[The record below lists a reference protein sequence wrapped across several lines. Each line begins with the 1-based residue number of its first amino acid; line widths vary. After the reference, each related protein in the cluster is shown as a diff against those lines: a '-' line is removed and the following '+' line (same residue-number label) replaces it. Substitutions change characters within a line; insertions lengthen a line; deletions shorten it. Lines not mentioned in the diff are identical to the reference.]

1 MAEELKKATIT
12 KKTTSTKTASSTK
25 NTEVKP
31 KKEATS
37 KKTVVKEVKEEKNKV
52 EKALKVKVEPNKENL
67 KSKTIKAK
75 KVVKKTSQKEKE
87 NDVKVKRPNGRKTL
101 VGTVISIKNN
111 KTITVLVE
119 TYTKHPLYLK
129 RFKKSKKFAVHDEA
143 NIAKIGD
150 VVKIQ
155 ETRPLSKTKHFRLVE
170 IKSHAIGG
178 QDNA

>member
-12 KKTTSTKTASSTK
+12 KKTTSTKATSSTK

-52 EKALKVKVEPNKENL
+52 EKDVKVKVEPKKENL
-67 KSKTIKAK
+67 KSKTIKPK
-75 KVVKKTSQKEKE
+75 K
-87 NDVKVKRPNGRKTL
+87 
-101 VGTVISIKNN
+101 TVISIKNN

>member
-1 MAEELKKATIT
+1 MAEELKKSTTT
-12 KKTTSTKTASSTK
+12 KKTTSAKAASSTK

-37 KKTVVKEVKEEKNKV
+37 KKTIVKEEKNEV
-52 EKALKVKVEPNKENL
+52 EKAVKVKVEPKKENL
-67 KSKTIKAK
+67 KSKIIKPK
-75 KVVKKTSQKEKE
+75 KVVKKTSEKE
-87 NDVKVKRPNGRKTL
+87 NDVKVTRPNGRKTL

-129 RFKKSKKFAVHDEA
+129 RFKKSKKFAVHDET

-170 IKSHAIGG
+170 IRSHGIGG

>member
-25 NTEVKP
+25 TTEVKP

-37 KKTVVKEVKEEKNKV
+37 KKTIVKEEKNKV
-52 EKALKVKVEPNKENL
+52 EKVVKVKVEPKKENL
-67 KSKTIKAK
+67 KSKTINKPK
-75 KVVKKTSQKEKE
+75 KVVKKTSQNE

-129 RFKKSKKFAVHDEA
+129 RFKKSKKFAVHDET

>member
-12 KKTTSTKTASSTK
+12 KKTTSTKVASSTK

-37 KKTVVKEVKEEKNKV
+37 KKTIVKEEKNKI
-52 EKALKVKVEPNKENL
+52 EKAVKVKVEPNKENL
-67 KSKTIKAK
+67 KSKTINKSK
-75 KVVKKTSQKEKE
+75 KVVKKTSQNE

>member
-12 KKTTSTKTASSTK
+12 KKTTSPKATSSTK

-52 EKALKVKVEPNKENL
+52 EKAVKVKVEPNKENL
-67 KSKTIKAK
+67 KSKTIKPK
-75 KVVKKTSQKEKE
+75 KVVKKTSQKE

>member
-1 MAEELKKATIT
+1 MAEELKKSTTT
-12 KKTTSTKTASSTK
+12 KKTTSAKATSSTK

-37 KKTVVKEVKEEKNKV
+37 KKTIVKEEKNKV
-52 EKALKVKVEPNKENL
+52 EKAVKVKVEPKKENL
-67 KSKTIKAK
+67 KSKTIKPK
-75 KVVKKTSQKEKE
+75 KVVKKTSEKE
-87 NDVKVKRPNGRKTL
+87 NDVKATRPNGRKTL

>member
-12 KKTTSTKTASSTK
+12 KKTTSTKATSSTK

-37 KKTVVKEVKEEKNKV
+37 KKTIVKEEKNKI
-52 EKALKVKVEPNKENL
+52 EKAVKVKVEPNKENL
-67 KSKTIKAK
+67 KSKTINKSK
-75 KVVKKTSQKEKE
+75 KVVKKTSQNE

-129 RFKKSKKFAVHDEA
+129 RFKKSKKFAVHDET

>member
-12 KKTTSTKTASSTK
+12 KKTTLTKATSSTK

-37 KKTVVKEVKEEKNKV
+37 KKTIVKEEKNKI
-52 EKALKVKVEPNKENL
+52 EKAVKLKVEPKKENL
-67 KSKTIKAK
+67 KSKTIKPK
-75 KVVKKTSQKEKE
+75 KVVKKTSQKE

>member
-1 MAEELKKATIT
+1 MAEELKKSTTT
-12 KKTTSTKTASSTK
+12 KKTTSAKAASSTK

-31 KKEATS
+31 KKEAAS
-37 KKTVVKEVKEEKNKV
+37 KEKNKV
-52 EKALKVKVEPNKENL
+52 EKAVKVKVEPKKENL
-67 KSKTIKAK
+67 KSKIIKPK
-75 KVVKKTSQKEKE
+75 KVVKKTSEKE
-87 NDVKVKRPNGRKTL
+87 NDVKVTRPNGRKTL

-129 RFKKSKKFAVHDEA
+129 RFKKSKKFAVHDET

-170 IKSHAIGG
+170 IRSHGIGG

>member
-1 MAEELKKATIT
+1 MAEELKKSTTT
-12 KKTTSTKTASSTK
+12 KKTTSAKAASSTK

-31 KKEATS
+31 KKEAAS
-37 KKTVVKEVKEEKNKV
+37 KKTIVKEEKNKV
-52 EKALKVKVEPNKENL
+52 EKAVKVKVEPKKENL
-67 KSKTIKAK
+67 KSKTIKPK
-75 KVVKKTSQKEKE
+75 KVVKKTSEKE
-87 NDVKVKRPNGRKTL
+87 NDVKAIRPNGRKTL

-129 RFKKSKKFAVHDEA
+129 RFKKSKKFAVHDET

-170 IKSHAIGG
+170 IRSHGIGG

>member
-12 KKTTSTKTASSTK
+12 KKTTSTKVASSTK

-31 KKEATS
+31 KKEVTS
-37 KKTVVKEVKEEKNKV
+37 KKTIVKEEKNKI
-52 EKALKVKVEPNKENL
+52 EKDVKVKVESKKENL
-67 KSKTIKAK
+67 KSKTIKPK
-75 KVVKKTSQKEKE
+75 KVVKKTSQKE

>member
-12 KKTTSTKTASSTK
+12 KKTTSTKAASSTK

-52 EKALKVKVEPNKENL
+52 EKDVKVKVEPKKENL
-67 KSKTIKAK
+67 KSKTIKPK
-75 KVVKKTSQKEKE
+75 KVVKKTSQKE

>member
-12 KKTTSTKTASSTK
+12 KKTTSTKVASSTK

-37 KKTVVKEVKEEKNKV
+37 KKTTIVKEEKNKI
-52 EKALKVKVEPNKENL
+52 EKDVKVKVESKKENL
-67 KSKTIKAK
+67 KSKTIKPK
-75 KVVKKTSQKEKE
+75 KVVKKTSQKE

-119 TYTKHPLYLK
+119 TYTKHQLYLK

>member
-37 KKTVVKEVKEEKNKV
+37 KKTVVKEEKNKI
-52 EKALKVKVEPNKENL
+52 EKDVKVKVEPNKENL
-67 KSKTIKAK
+67 KSKTIKPK
-75 KVVKKTSQKEKE
+75 KVVKKTSQKE

>member
-12 KKTTSTKTASSTK
+12 KKTTSTKATSSTK

-37 KKTVVKEVKEEKNKV
+37 KKTVVKEVKEEKNKI
-52 EKALKVKVEPNKENL
+52 EKDVKVKVEPNKENL
-67 KSKTIKAK
+67 KSKTIKPK
-75 KVVKKTSQKEKE
+75 KVVKKTSQKE

-129 RFKKSKKFAVHDEA
+129 RFKKSKKFAVHDET

>member
-12 KKTTSTKTASSTK
+12 KKTASTKKATSSTK

-37 KKTVVKEVKEEKNKV
+37 KKTIVKEEKNKV
-52 EKALKVKVEPNKENL
+52 EKAVKVKVEPNKENL
-67 KSKTIKAK
+67 KSKTIKPK
-75 KVVKKTSQKEKE
+75 KVVKKTSQKE

>member
-12 KKTTSTKTASSTK
+12 KKTTSTKATSSTK
-25 NTEVKP
+25 NTEVK
-31 KKEATS
+31 
-37 KKTVVKEVKEEKNKV
+37 
-52 EKALKVKVEPNKENL
+52 PNKENL
-67 KSKTIKAK
+67 KSKTIKPK
-75 KVVKKTSQKEKE
+75 KVVKKTSQKE

-150 VVKIQ
+150 IVKIQ